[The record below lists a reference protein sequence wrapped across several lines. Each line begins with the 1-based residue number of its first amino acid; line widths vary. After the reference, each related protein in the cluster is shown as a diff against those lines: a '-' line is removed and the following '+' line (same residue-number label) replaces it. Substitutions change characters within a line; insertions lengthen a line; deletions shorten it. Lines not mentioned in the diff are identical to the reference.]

1 MAEGLVV
8 DMRHAADQEK
18 IVARQKT
25 IKTDYKFTHTHTYT
39 HTHTHKMT
47 RLEVSYLLNLFA
59 SRYVSISYN
68 YDR

>member
-25 IKTDYKFTHTHTYT
+25 TKTDYKFTHTHTHI
-39 HTHTHKMT
+39 HTHPHTQ
-47 RLEVSYLLNLFA
+47 
-59 SRYVSISYN
+59 
-68 YDR
+68 DD